1 MLKRFSRS
9 ATVRFALLVFALQI
23 TGAAV
28 VLLTVRTI
36 TENRLTTSATD
47 HAAHLRALLLEGWA
61 SDGVDGLVRA
71 AEARLDRSDRPQSVV
86 LVMHRDGRV
95 LAGNVAAWPP
105 NVEIGPPATI
115 EIFRVARSQPE
126 AMRVIGTVLPDGTRL
141 LTGHVI
147 EGELA
152 FVGAMEVAM
161 VAAMIVA
168 LLLAGLAGWAAARLI
183 AARLVRT
190 AQTVAAVT
198 AGDLDR
204 RVALDGGSDA
214 FEALGRSVNAMLDRI
229 ATLVGE
235 LKLATDGLAH
245 DLRSPL
251 TRLRATLERA
261 LAAAEGEDGRVAV
274 LRAMDE
280 GDRLLGMLDT
290 ALRITRA
297 EAGIGREAFQSVDL
311 SALVA
316 DVADMFEPLAED
328 RGLTIVVTQAPPI
341 TVPANRE
348 MIGQAVANMVDNAL
362 KYGDGTIHMSVVEV
376 AGAVAITVADD
387 GPGIP
392 EERRVDALRRFGRLD
407 AARTESGA
415 GLGLSLVAAVAHL
428 HGGTLELGDNAPGL
442 AARMTVAR

>member
-1 MLKRFSRS
+1 M
-9 ATVRFALLVFALQI
+9 VRL
-23 TGAAV
+23 
-28 VLLTVRTI
+28 
-36 TENRLTTSATD
+36 
-47 HAAHLRALLLEGWA
+47 
-61 SDGVDGLVRA
+61 
-71 AEARLDRSDRPQSVV
+71 AEDRLDRSDRPQSVV
-86 LVMHRDGRV
+86 LVMQRDGRV

-105 NVEIGPPATI
+105 NVVIGPPATI
-115 EIFRVARSQPE
+115 EIFRVAREKPE
-126 AMRVIGTVLPDGTRL
+126 AMRVIGTILPDGTRL

-152 FVGAMEVAM
+152 FVGAMEAAM

-168 LLLAGLAGWAAARLI
+168 LLLAGLAGWVAARLI
-183 AARLVRT
+183 AARLGRT

-198 AGDLDR
+198 AGDLDQ
-204 RVALDGGSDA
+204 RVALDGGADA

-261 LAAAEGEDGRVAV
+261 LAAAESEEGRVAV
-274 LRAMDE
+274 LRAMEE

-297 EAGIGREAFQSVDL
+297 EAGIGREAFQPVDL

-328 RGLTIVVTQAPPI
+328 RGLTIHVADSEAV

-348 MIGQAVANMVDNAL
+348 MIGQAVANLIDNAL
-362 KYGDGTIHMSVVEV
+362 KYGAGVIRLTVAEADG
-376 AGAVAITVADD
+376 GAAITVADD
-387 GPGIP
+387 GPGIAP
-392 EERRVDALRRFGRLD
+392 ERRGDALRRFGRLD

-428 HGGTLELGDNAPGL
+428 HGGTLTLSDNAPGL
-442 AARMTVAR
+442 AVRMTVTR

>member
-1 MLKRFSRS
+1 MIRRSRS
-9 ATVRFALLVFALQI
+9 ATLRFAVLVFALQI
-23 TGAAV
+23 AGSAV

-36 TENRLTTSATD
+36 TEHRLTASATD
-47 HAAHLRALLLEGWA
+47 QAARLRATLLEGWA
-61 SDGVDGLVRA
+61 SGGVDALARA
-71 AEARLDRSDRPQSVV
+71 AETRLDRSDRPQSVV
-86 LVMHRDGRV
+86 LVIRRDGRV
-95 LAGNVAAWPP
+95 MAGNVAAWPP
-105 NVEIGPPATI
+105 NVAIGPPVTV
-115 EIFRVARSQPE
+115 EIFRVARNQPE

-168 LLLAGLAGWAAARLI
+168 LLLAGLAGWAAAKLI
-183 AARLVRT
+183 AARLGRT

-229 ATLVGE
+229 AMLVGE

-261 LAAAEGEDGRVAV
+261 LAAAESEEGRVAV
-274 LRAMDE
+274 LRAMEE

-297 EAGIGREAFQSVDL
+297 EAGIGREAFQPVDL

-328 RGLTIVVTQAPPI
+328 RGLAIVVAEAPAI

-362 KYGDGTIHMSVVEV
+362 KYGAGTIRMGVVE
-376 AGAVAITVADD
+376 ADGAVTITVADD

-392 EERRVDALRRFGRLD
+392 ADRRGDALRRFGRLD

-428 HGGTLELGDNAPGL
+428 HGGTLELGDNTPGL

>member
-1 MLKRFSRS
+1 M
-9 ATVRFALLVFALQI
+9 LVFALQI
-23 TGAAV
+23 TGSAV
-28 VLLTVRTI
+28 LLLTVRTI
-36 TENRLTTSATD
+36 TENRLTANATD
-47 HAAHLRALLLEGWA
+47 QAARLRAALLEGWA
-61 SDGVDGLVRA
+61 SGGVDAMVRVA
-71 AEARLDRSDRPQSVV
+71 DTRLDRSDRPQSVV
-86 LVMHRDGRV
+86 LVMRRDGRV

-105 NVEIGPPATI
+105 NVVIGPPVTI
-115 EIFRVARSQPE
+115 EIFRVARNQPE

-161 VAAMIVA
+161 VAAMVVA

-183 AARLVRT
+183 AARLGRT

-198 AGDLDR
+198 AGDLDQ

-229 ATLVGE
+229 AMLVGE

-261 LAAAEGEDGRVAV
+261 LAAAESEEGRVAV

-297 EAGIGREAFQSVDL
+297 EAGIGREAFQPVDL

-328 RGLTIVVTQAPPI
+328 RGLMIVVTQAPAI

-362 KYGDGTIHMSVVEV
+362 KYGAGIIRMGVTEVE
-376 AGAVAITVADD
+376 GAVAITVADD

-392 EERRVDALRRFGRLD
+392 VDRRDDALRRFGRLD
-407 AARTESGA
+407 AARTEGGA

-428 HGGTLELGDNAPGL
+428 HSGTLELGDNAPGL

>member
-1 MLKRFSRS
+1 M
-9 ATVRFALLVFALQI
+9 RFAVLVFALQI
-23 TGAAV
+23 AGAAV

-36 TENRLTTSATD
+36 TENRLTANATD
-47 HAAHLRALLLEGWA
+47 QAAHLRTTLLEGWA
-61 SDGVDGLVRA
+61 SGGVDGLVRV
-71 AEARLDRSDRPQSVV
+71 AETRLDRSDRPQTVV
-86 LVMHRDGRV
+86 LVMRRDGHV

-105 NVEIGPPATI
+105 NVVVGPPSTI
-115 EIFRVARSQPE
+115 QIFRVRRDQPE

-161 VAAMIVA
+161 VAAMVVA

-183 AARLVRT
+183 AARLDRT
-190 AQTVAAVT
+190 TQTVAAVT

-214 FEALGRSVNAMLDRI
+214 FEALGHSVNAMLDRI
-229 ATLVGE
+229 AMLVGE

-261 LAAAEGEDGRVAV
+261 LAAAESEEGRVAV
-274 LRAMDE
+274 LRAMEE
-280 GDRLLGMLDT
+280 GDRLLAMLDT

-297 EAGIGREAFQSVDL
+297 EAGIGREAFQPVDL

-328 RGLTIVVTQAPPI
+328 RGLTILVEAGGAVV
-341 TVPANRE
+341 VPANRE
-348 MIGQAVANMVDNAL
+348 MIGQAVANLIDNAL
-362 KYGDGTIHMSVVEV
+362 KYGAGVILVRV
-376 AGAVAITVADD
+376 AEAADAVAITVADD

-392 EERRVDALRRFGRLD
+392 PDRRTDALRRFGRLD

-442 AARMTVAR
+442 AVRMTIAR

>member
-1 MLKRFSRS
+1 M
-9 ATVRFALLVFALQI
+9 
-23 TGAAV
+23 
-28 VLLTVRTI
+28 LLTVRTI
-36 TENRLTTSATD
+36 TENRLTASATD
-47 HAAHLRALLLEGWA
+47 HATRLRALLLDGWA
-61 SDGVDGLVRA
+61 SGGVDGVVRA
-71 AEARLDRSDRPQSVV
+71 ADARLDRSDRPQSVV
-86 LVMHRDGRV
+86 LVMRRDGRV

-105 NVEIGPPATI
+105 NIVVGPPTTI
-115 EIFRVARSQPE
+115 AIFRVARAQPE

-183 AARLVRT
+183 AARLGRT

-204 RVALDGGSDA
+204 RVALDGGNDA

-261 LAAAEGEDGRVAV
+261 LAAADSEEGRVAV
-274 LRAMDE
+274 LRAMEE

-297 EAGIGREAFQSVDL
+297 EAGIGREAFQPVDL

-316 DVADMFEPLAED
+316 DVADMFEPVAED
-328 RGLTIVVTQAPPI
+328 RGLAIVVAEGDTI

-348 MIGQAVANMVDNAL
+348 MIGQAVANLVDNAL
-362 KYGDGTIHMSVVEV
+362 KYGAGVIRLGV
-376 AGAVAITVADD
+376 AEAGDAVTITVADN

-392 EERRVDALRRFGRLD
+392 PDRRADALRRFGRLD
-407 AARTESGA
+407 AARTKSGA

-442 AARMTVAR
+442 AVRMTVARQVPLP

>member
-1 MLKRFSRS
+1 M
-9 ATVRFALLVFALQI
+9 LVFALQI
-23 TGAAV
+23 AGSAV

-36 TENRLTTSATD
+36 TENRLTASATD
-47 HAAHLRALLLEGWA
+47 QAARLRATLLEGWA
-61 SDGVDGLVRA
+61 SGGVDALARA
-71 AEARLDRSDRPQSVV
+71 AETRLDRSDRPQSVV
-86 LVMHRDGRV
+86 LVVRRDGRV
-95 LAGNVAAWPP
+95 MAGNVAAWPP
-105 NVEIGPPATI
+105 NVAIGPPVTV
-115 EIFRVARSQPE
+115 EIFRVARNQPE

-183 AARLVRT
+183 AARLGRT

-229 ATLVGE
+229 AMLVGE

-261 LAAAEGEDGRVAV
+261 LAAADSEEGRVAV
-274 LRAMDE
+274 LRGMEE

-297 EAGIGREAFQSVDL
+297 EAGIGREAFQPVDL

-328 RGLTIVVTQAPPI
+328 RGLAIVVADAPAI

-362 KYGDGTIHMSVVEV
+362 KYGAGTIRMGV
-376 AGAVAITVADD
+376 AEADGAVAITVADD

-392 EERRVDALRRFGRLD
+392 ADRRGDALRRFGRLD